1 MKKSRSAFTLIEI
14 LVACILAVLV
24 LGVVGRVIWMA
35 MSLEEEISSSYLVRQ
50 DADVA
55 FRTLQDDLRLTSLST
70 IRVDSA
76 DRGFSCASPL
86 LERDRASFEIS
97 EYGVATWKSWVHY
110 TVSPTS
116 KELGDLVRWEAPYP
130 ADEREPR
137 PSTLS
142 PWEIGEAKQSL
153 LPGVV
158 QAGIGVITAP
168 PPESYEELGP
178 VTSEKGG
185 GGLRVRFFRRDG
197 SLSTTNPSQAS
208 DDTVPGWSDGVTMLV
223 DCQLQ
228 VAEKSTQTGRWSI
241 YTLNFRVC
249 PRN

>member
-1 MKKSRSAFTLIEI
+1 
-14 LVACILAVLV
+14 
-24 LGVVGRVIWMA
+24 
-35 MSLEEEISSSYLVRQ
+35 MSLILEEP
-50 DADVA
+50 
-55 FRTLQDDLRLTSLST
+55 ST
-70 IRVDSA
+70 AKIYRYIRVDSA

-86 LERDRASFEIS
+86 LQRDRASFEIS

-130 ADEREPR
+130 PDEREPR
-137 PSTLS
+137 PSPLS

-158 QAGIGVITAP
+158 LAGIGVITAA
-168 PPESYEELGP
+168 PPESDEELGP

-208 DDTVPGWSDGVTMLV
+208 DDAVPGWSDGVTMLV